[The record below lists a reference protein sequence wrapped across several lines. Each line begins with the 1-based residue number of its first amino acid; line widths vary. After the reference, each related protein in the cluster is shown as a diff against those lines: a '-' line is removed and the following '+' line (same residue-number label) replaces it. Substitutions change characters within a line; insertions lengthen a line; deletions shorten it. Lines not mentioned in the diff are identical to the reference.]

1 MSFKRYTEKEF
12 EKWCKNNAFEDFYNL
27 WKFIEE
33 QDVDIQICYDG
44 QGVRNVLIIKMKMI
58 EK

>member
-1 MSFKRYTEKEF
+1 MEYKKYTEQEF
-12 EKWCKNNAFEDFYNL
+12 NKWCKNNAFEDFYNL
-27 WKFIEE
+27 WEFIEE
-33 QDVDIQICYDG
+33 QDVDIQIGYDG